1 VCCWLLLV
9 GLHPAWGQETPVEE
23 ELPPPVP
30 FAVINAASVDRLMT
44 DAEYVFE
51 AAERPELM
59 DWLNGML
66 GTIGDLKGVDRS
78 RPFGAYLFLDTGLPP
93 VPFPVVYVPVSDEQ
107 QFLQTLSLRGVVWKA
122 SGTADNRYES
132 VGRPNMKLRFSDGYA
147 FLVRQGEWILD
158 EELPEPVS
166 FNEVQTSRY
175 DVSASLRVGT
185 IPAGIR
191 SVFLGFLRASSE
203 AELQQRDNEPDAAY
217 RLRRANGLHTL
228 EMLEIALNDGDDL
241 TAGWD
246 ASRDHRTGVLEV
258 TLTAKPD
265 SEFAKM
271 MRNSAGQTTS
281 FRAIINDA
289 QPLSA
294 ASSTRLDDRTKKAYQ
309 EILAALR
316 AQIELDMLAEG
327 RNTAFLEG
335 LEDSLGATF
344 EEGNLDL
351 FAQVVAAEPQ
361 KFVILGGARIV
372 GGATFG
378 AALTQLLTELQSDPD
393 AGAIDLNLSTHQG
406 VVIHRLGERNG
417 TADEGEQRFFGGNP
431 SLYLGT
437 GPDAVWLA
445 IGTDEALRQLQQAID
460 LYRESAGKPDT
471 SNIRRPPFQLVAR
484 LARWLQLP
492 ANDRGGRGPSQ
503 GRQLAEQAFTGED
516 DALRIEMYP
525 TETGLRIRIQLDEGF
540 LRLIGLALGRQY
552 DRSQL

>member
-1 VCCWLLLV
+1 
-9 GLHPAWGQETPVEE
+9 
-23 ELPPPVP
+23 
-30 FAVINAASVDRLMT
+30 
-44 DAEYVFE
+44 
-51 AAERPELM
+51 
-59 DWLNGML
+59 
-66 GTIGDLKGVDRS
+66 
-78 RPFGAYLFLDTGLPP
+78 
-93 VPFPVVYVPVSDEQ
+93 
-107 QFLQTLSLRGVVWKA
+107 
-122 SGTADNRYES
+122 
-132 VGRPNMKLRFSDGYA
+132 
-147 FLVRQGEWILD
+147 
-158 EELPEPVS
+158 
-166 FNEVQTSRY
+166 
-175 DVSASLRVGT
+175 
-185 IPAGIR
+185 
-191 SVFLGFLRASSE
+191 
-203 AELQQRDNEPDAAY
+203 
-217 RLRRANGLHTL
+217 
-228 EMLEIALNDGDDL
+228 
-241 TAGWD
+241 
-246 ASRDHRTGVLEV
+246 VLEV